1 MVDDQWLGAE
11 PAGYR
16 IDALIGCGGAGLVY
30 PSHTPTAKRPAA
42 DTVQLVIDS
51 AGAVRDVDVDVQV
64 PDVTVGD
71 LQAPRGPAQARPKAL
86 HVSRCCLSEPPR
98 V

>member
-11 PAGYR
+11 LAGDR

-30 PSHTPTAKRPAA
+30 RATHQRRERPAA

-64 PDVTVGD
+64 SDVTVGD
-71 LQAPRGPAQARPKAL
+71 LRAPRGPAQARPKAL
-86 HVSRCCLSEPPR
+86 YVSRYRSSELPR